1 MLVADFAY
9 VEAEA
14 ASSIGNTHCNC
25 SAVTEVI
32 AAQPFVTGAV
42 VFSGDATTGAG
53 ASATGTAVGAG
64 ACTSGGESSAGTGV
78 GAVATPG
85 AVSAAGALSAAG
97 AVAAPSG
104 QEQRV
109 AGQFPTA
116 QLSLHHD
123 LFTALLKL
131 LQCSEGSHSQN
142 SATQFCVLPLQLVSH
157 QASSTLGTML
167 WQIL

>member
-1 MLVADFAY
+1 MLAQGVDDL
-9 VEAEA
+9 
-14 ASSIGNTHCNC
+14 HK
-25 SAVTEVI
+25 VTD
-32 AAQPFVTGAV
+32 
-42 VFSGDATTGAG
+42 GDLQAMGVKP
-53 ASATGTAVGAG
+53 VGIRRFRR
-64 ACTSGGESSAGTGV
+64 
-78 GAVATPG
+78 
-85 AVSAAGALSAAG
+85 

>member
-1 MLVADFAY
+1 LLVADFAY

-42 VFSGDATTGAG
+42 VFSGDATTGG

-64 ACTSGGESSAGTGV
+64 ACTSGADSSAGTGV
-78 GAVATPG
+78 GAVAAPG
-85 AVSAAGALSAAG
+85 AVSAGAVSAAG
-97 AVAAPSG
+97 AVAAPFG

-116 QLSLHHD
+116 QLSLHQD

-157 QASSTLGTML
+157 HASSTLGTML